1 MPIYAQNP
9 RTSTISTIIINGK
22 YNECKPTLPPI
33 AATLPSFLSHWKFV
47 FCLAQPPP
55 PLLSPSM
62 VGSACRDFGMPTI
75 SSNDAHVL
83 LATSLGPLPSR
94 DLLFER
100 FKFGSLHYPP
110 CVGVGSPEHLNF
122 ECPSRIAW
130 SWLPW
135 TARFN
140 FFPFRSDGILP
151 TYHMLI

>member
-22 YNECKPTLPPI
+22 YNECKPTLPP
-33 AATLPSFLSHWKFV
+33 AAAALPFFLSHWTVF
-47 FCLAQPPP
+47 FCLAQPT
-55 PLLSPSM
+55 PLLSPSV
-62 VGSACRDFGMPTI
+62 VGSACKDFGMPVI
-75 SSNDAHVL
+75 SSNDAYVL
-83 LATSLGPLPSR
+83 LATGLRPLPSR

-100 FKFGSLHYPP
+100 FKFGFIHCPS
-110 CVGVGSPEHLNF
+110 CVGVGSPEHLVF

-151 TYHMLI
+151 AYHLLI